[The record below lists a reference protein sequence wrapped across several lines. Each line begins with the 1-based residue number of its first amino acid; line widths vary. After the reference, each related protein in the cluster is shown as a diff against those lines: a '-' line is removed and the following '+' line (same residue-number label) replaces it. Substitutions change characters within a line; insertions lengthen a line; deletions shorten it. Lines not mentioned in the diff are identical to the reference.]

1 MSLLRSSL
9 RWMVMYHVVV
19 SEPWHSSLLNE
30 SLATEDKSRQMNV
43 TLILNAHKEV
53 RLVLHE

>member
-1 MSLLRSSL
+1 
-9 RWMVMYHVVV
+9 MYHVVV